1 MTTTYQPNAAN
12 QYEQIVIGSEI
23 VEPEFDRNG
32 NLLQDDRNTY
42 TWDSDIHLLSV
53 TTKPKAKP
61 ETKNPEQSTAFRY
74 DALHRRIARLE
85 PQGKLTLFVMDGWNV
100 IEEHQA
106 TFTAQPHG
114 KAAHGATQG
123 SLTRPGKDAKPT
135 LSVRHSWG
143 EDLSGT
149 LQGAGGI
156 GGLLASIHNISPTKI
171 QDPSAASETA
181 AGSPKGEAQRNQQ
194 STTSL
199 ALFFHD
205 DSNGNVILLTD
216 ERAQPA
222 ARYSYD
228 AFGQTITATG
238 PAASINRYRFST
250 KPIENGSGLAYYGY
264 RYDDPVSG
272 KWLNRDPIAVLL
284 QMRMSFRGDTDG
296 LYLVNL
302 SEREI
307 AGQIADNLEAMS
319 PEARD
324 LFRCLEL
331 PEKVFKRR

>member
-1 MTTTYQPNAAN
+1 
-12 QYEQIVIGSEI
+12 
-23 VEPEFDRNG
+23 
-32 NLLQDDRNTY
+32 
-42 TWDSDIHLLSV
+42 
-53 TTKPKAKP
+53 
-61 ETKNPEQSTAFRY
+61 
-74 DALHRRIARLE
+74 
-85 PQGKLTLFVMDGWNV
+85 
-100 IEEHQA
+100 
-106 TFTAQPHG
+106 
-114 KAAHGATQG
+114 
-123 SLTRPGKDAKPT
+123 LTRPGKDAKPT

>member
-1 MTTTYQPNAAN
+1 
-12 QYEQIVIGSEI
+12 
-23 VEPEFDRNG
+23 
-32 NLLQDDRNTY
+32 
-42 TWDSDIHLLSV
+42 
-53 TTKPKAKP
+53 
-61 ETKNPEQSTAFRY
+61 
-74 DALHRRIARLE
+74 
-85 PQGKLTLFVMDGWNV
+85 MDGWNV

-123 SLTRPGKDAKPT
+123 SLTPPGKDAKPT

-156 GGLLASIHNISPTKI
+156 GGLLASVHQSPN
-171 QDPSAASETA
+171 
-181 AGSPKGEAQRNQQ
+181 SPAVP
-194 STTSL
+194 L
-199 ALFFHD
+199 WFHY

-228 AFGQTITATG
+228 AFGQTITATS

-250 KPIENGSGLAYYGY
+250 KPAENGSGLAYYGY

-272 KWLNRDPIAVLL
+272 KWLNRDPIAVLV

-319 PEARD
+319 PEVRD

>member
-1 MTTTYQPNAAN
+1 
-12 QYEQIVIGSEI
+12 
-23 VEPEFDRNG
+23 
-32 NLLQDDRNTY
+32 
-42 TWDSDIHLLSV
+42 
-53 TTKPKAKP
+53 
-61 ETKNPEQSTAFRY
+61 
-74 DALHRRIARLE
+74 
-85 PQGKLTLFVMDGWNV
+85 MDGWNV

-123 SLTRPGKDAKPT
+123 SLTPPGKDAKPT

-156 GGLLASIHNISPTKI
+156 GGLLASVHQSPN
-171 QDPSAASETA
+171 
-181 AGSPKGEAQRNQQ
+181 SPAVP
-194 STTSL
+194 L
-199 ALFFHD
+199 WFHY

-228 AFGQTITATG
+228 VFGQTITATG

-264 RYDDPVSG
+264 RYYDPTNGRWPS
-272 KWLNRDPIAVLL
+272 RDPLKEKAGYNMYSFVNNKSLNNTDKLGLVCWLPNYTPPSYQPDPQYSL
-284 QMRMSFRGDTDG
+284 QDTILPVRDPYG
-296 LYLVNL
+296 SCVTEGFYRHCVN
-302 SEREI
+302 
-307 AGQIADNLEAMS
+307 N
-319 PEARD
+319 
-324 LFRCLEL
+324 
-331 PEKVFKRR
+331 